1 MTDAPLFTPRFYLMC
16 GYSFLVFFSAFQLLP
31 TAPFHILALGGTPA
45 AAGLFL
51 GGLTYASALT
61 APLTGALADR
71 IGKRRIL
78 LVASLAIAVMSAIY
92 AVLPDYRLMLAVVVV
107 HGLFWSGLLAAS
119 SSYVTDFMP
128 ISRRAEGMSYWG
140 LATVTAV
147 ATAPTVG
154 LWVFEQGGWRAVCVE
169 AFLINLGMFV
179 VAWRLPPEFTPP
191 SGDWRALARGPL
203 VEWRVLRLSVT
214 LFLYTFGYGGIT
226 SFVAL
231 YAEANGGGPRAL
243 YFAVFS
249 ASIIVTRPY
258 IARLGDRI
266 GHARVLAPCLAAV
279 VVGYLLLA
287 VSGTRPYLIA
297 SAVAFGAGF
306 GSAYPLFVAHVLRHV
321 DESRRGAAF
330 GGMLAMFD
338 TGIGTGSI
346 AIGWIIGL
354 FGYRAGYGLAAVVA
368 ACAAPYFLRVEPRVL
383 GRRPVV
389 PA

>member
-31 TAPFHILALGGTPA
+31 TAPFHILALGGTPV

-61 APLTGALADR
+61 APVTGALADR
-71 IGKRRIL
+71 LGKRRIL
-78 LVASLAIAVMSAIY
+78 VVASLAIAIVSATY
-92 AVLPDYRLMLAVVVV
+92 AVLPDYRWMLAVVVV
-107 HGLFWSGLLAAS
+107 HGVFWSGLLSAS
-119 SSYVTDFMP
+119 ASYVTDFMP
-128 ISRRAEGMSYWG
+128 ISRRAEGMSFWG

-154 LWVFEQGGWRAVCVE
+154 LWVFERGGWPLVCAEAVV
-169 AFLINLGMFV
+169 LNLAMLA

-191 SGDWRALARGPL
+191 TGDWRSLAGGRL
-203 VEWRVLRLSVT
+203 VEWPIVRLSLT

-231 YAEANGGGPRAL
+231 YAESYGAGPRAL

-249 ASIIVTRPY
+249 SSIVVTRPY

-266 GHARVLAPCLAAV
+266 GHARVLGPCLIAV
-279 VVGYLLLA
+279 VVGYVLLA
-287 VSGTRPYLIA
+287 ISGSRPMLIA
-297 SAVAFGAGF
+297 SAIAFGTGF

-321 DESRRGAAF
+321 DDRRRGAAF

-346 AIGWIIGL
+346 AIGWVISH
-354 FGYRAGYGLAAVVA
+354 FGYRAGYGLAALVA
-368 ACAAPYFLRVEPRVL
+368 ACAAPYFLAMEPRVL
-383 GRRPVV
+383 GPRPG
-389 PA
+389 AQA